1 MATKILAHP
10 MDDKRKAAS
19 VDLTFTSGKTDMV
32 DIRGFANFTIL
43 VTTVLPQTSTI
54 LISHD
59 NSDST
64 SFSPLNSLG
73 AVAAA
78 VADIPVAVDK
88 AYDVPELAGCH
99 YLRIDHS
106 SGTASTGAITIMGK
120 V

>member
-10 MDDKRKAAS
+10 VDDKRKAAA
-19 VDLTFTSGKTDMV
+19 VDLTFTSGKTDIL

-43 VTTVLPQTSTI
+43 VTTVLPQTGTI
-54 LISHD
+54 MISHD
-59 NSDST
+59 ASDAD

-73 AVAAA
+73 ATAAA
-78 VADIPVAVDK
+78 LAAIPVTVDK

-99 YLRIDHS
+99 YVRFTT
-106 SGTASTGAITIMGK
+106 SGSPTKAVKIMGK